1 MLIYAK
7 KYLLEIVVFVCGAAV
22 MVLELAATRVLAPYV
37 GTSLYVWT
45 NLIGVILGCLSIG
58 YWWGGRLADKRPGF
72 GPLTAVI
79 FISGI
84 MVGATA
90 VFKDIV
96 MIIVQATIRDI
107 RVASLLGTIVLFAA
121 PSVLLGMVAP
131 MAAKIRLERLDTS
144 GRAVGTLY
152 SISTVGSIAGTF
164 LAGFFLI
171 PALGNG
177 NILYLIAGG
186 LVALSAIA
194 GPISLMR
201 HRVTILVFVGVAAS
215 AAFFFRSTM
224 ASLGTY
230 DIDTPYARVF
240 VFRGTDTATG
250 RPAQYLI
257 VSPGQVE
264 SAMFLDRDDD
274 LVLSYAK
281 FYLLAHHFNP
291 DAKTALMLG
300 GAAYSYPKYF
310 LQKNPEASIDVVEI
324 DPGIT
329 KIAQDLF
336 HLEESPRLGITHEDA
351 RIFLN
356 KNTKKYDIIFG
367 DAFKSSHSIPHHL
380 TTRETFLRIAAS
392 LSDNGVVL
400 VNIISSLE
408 GPSGKL
414 FRAEYRTIKSVF
426 PHVFAFP
433 VEDPNDG
440 EKVQNIIIAA
450 VKTEKEPLL
459 SSDDPELQP
468 YFLHRWTG
476 AVAEDMPI
484 LTDEWAPVD
493 NYIAETF
500 LDK

>member
-84 MVGATA
+84 MIGATA

-164 LAGFFLI
+164 LAAFFL
-171 PALGNG
+171 
-177 NILYLIAGG
+177 
-186 LVALSAIA
+186 
-194 GPISLMR
+194 
-201 HRVTILVFVGVAAS
+201 
-215 AAFFFRSTM
+215 RSTM